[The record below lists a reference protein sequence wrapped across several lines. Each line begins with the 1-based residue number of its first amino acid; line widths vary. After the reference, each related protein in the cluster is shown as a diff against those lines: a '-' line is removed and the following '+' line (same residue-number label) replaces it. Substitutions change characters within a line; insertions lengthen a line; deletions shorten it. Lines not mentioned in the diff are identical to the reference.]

1 MRKKSSYLIL
11 IIAVLTAFQV
21 SAQKLTLNLNSIS
34 SSNEISQHSILDIH
48 QDRFGFIWFATQDGL
63 NKYDGFKYEIF
74 KSSEN
79 SSGTLPSNHIQ
90 SIAED
95 NDGNLWLGT
104 RLKGLS
110 KYQRSSKKF
119 KKFKHDPKN
128 KNSISN
134 DRINKVIVDQS
145 GLIWIGTSDGLN
157 VFDEKSR
164 VFKKYFHQTTDPGSL
179 SNSTI
184 TTLFEDSRGNIWV
197 GTANG
202 LNLLN
207 RETNNWIRF
216 KDNRIN
222 HVDNNYIYDIEEDD
236 KNQIWAGT
244 SEGLNFADRKTRS
257 LRHYTVEPDKNSSMS
272 INPVYAIHKS
282 RNGKLWLGTNTTL
295 QQFDVETKNISTVYD
310 NSVIEDL
317 SPNDGVYALEEDK
330 TGILWIGTSS
340 QGIIKYDPNLTY
352 FLPYKYSATKTPSAK
367 NIIRGMAEDQLGN
380 IFLATDAG
388 LDYFDRRT
396 EKFTNYQHH
405 SSDRNSLAS
414 NYTTSVL
421 VNKKNTGV
429 WIGTASNGLDFF
441 DLKTK
446 RFKHY
451 TAGEGN
457 RRLSSNYVYSLLED
471 RNGNIWIGTDGGGVN
486 VYDPKTGIFNKFLPD
501 RNNPQGISDNSI
513 QSIFEDSLGNI
524 WIAGYSN
531 GISIYNP
538 QNGKFTF
545 INTSNSKINSNVA
558 SVFYEDKSGNI
569 WIGTMESGLN
579 KFNRKT
585 NSFTIYDEQKG
596 LINNTINFITEDKH
610 GAIWLSTN
618 KGIVRMDPIKETFKN
633 FSLFNGLKSMEFNLA
648 SGIKLKNG
656 EIAFGNINGF
666 NLINPDQVR
675 FNNNKPQIAFTGLEI
690 LNKFVGV
697 GEPNSPLKENMIMT
711 KEIRL
716 KPSQSV
722 FTISFAA
729 LDYTV
734 PESNNYAYILEGFD
748 EQWNFVGTNRKATY
762 TNLDPGIYNLRVK
775 ASNENNIWNNEGIS
789 LRIIIE
795 PPYWRTWW
803 FRSLLLLS
811 AIAFIYLL
819 FKYKVHRISKQKA
832 ELENLV
838 AERTSEITEQA
849 IHVQNLNLELKSQT
863 IILKEQ
869 KFQEQQARLLAEN
882 LKLEAE
888 KANLAKST
896 FLATMSHEIRTPM
909 NGILGMAS
917 LLSQTKLNKL
927 QYDYIQSIVES
938 GESLLHV
945 INDVLDFSK
954 IESGNFDINYHD
966 FSLTKLIEEVF
977 RLFEPKI
984 KSQSVSLKY
993 KIDESINPEL
1003 NCDSLRLKQ
1012 ILINLVGNAVKFTEK
1027 GEISVEVKLK
1037 NKTDLGQEILFEV
1050 RDTGIGI
1057 AEDQQI
1063 NLFKAFHQLDSS
1075 ISRKF
1080 GGTGLGLVICER
1092 LTKMM
1097 QGSIE
1102 VKSRKGV
1109 GTSVFFTVQCKENTK
1124 SSTKISANNDHNT
1137 PRTELN
1143 MKKEFAQNHPLRIL
1157 IAEDNP
1163 MNQKLIIMI
1172 LQKLGYKPQLACD
1185 GKEALEYLS
1194 KDTFDVILMDMQMP
1208 NIDGL
1213 ETTRIVRAMY
1223 GEKPYVIILTA
1234 NSSEEDKNNCLN
1246 AGANSFLTK
1255 PIDIKQLVSQ
1265 LQGVYEKCFVMTTT
1279 QVYNH

>member
-1 MRKKSSYLIL
+1 
-11 IIAVLTAFQV
+11 
-21 SAQKLTLNLNSIS
+21 
-34 SSNEISQHSILDIH
+34 
-48 QDRFGFIWFATQDGL
+48 
-63 NKYDGFKYEIF
+63 
-74 KSSEN
+74 
-79 SSGTLPSNHIQ
+79 
-90 SIAED
+90 
-95 NDGNLWLGT
+95 
-104 RLKGLS
+104 
-110 KYQRSSKKF
+110 
-119 KKFKHDPKN
+119 
-128 KNSISN
+128 
-134 DRINKVIVDQS
+134 
-145 GLIWIGTSDGLN
+145 
-157 VFDEKSR
+157 
-164 VFKKYFHQTTDPGSL
+164 
-179 SNSTI
+179 
-184 TTLFEDSRGNIWV
+184 
-197 GTANG
+197 
-202 LNLLN
+202 
-207 RETNNWIRF
+207 
-216 KDNRIN
+216 
-222 HVDNNYIYDIEEDD
+222 
-236 KNQIWAGT
+236 
-244 SEGLNFADRKTRS
+244 
-257 LRHYTVEPDKNSSMS
+257 MS

-282 RNGKLWLGTNTTL
+282 YNGKLWLGTNTTL
-295 QQFDVETKNISTVYD
+295 QQFDVETKKISTVND
-310 NSVIEDL
+310 NSAIEDL

-330 TGILWIGTSS
+330 NGILWIGTSS
-340 QGIIKYDPNLTY
+340 QGTIKYDPNLTY

-367 NIIRGMAEDQLGN
+367 NIIRGIAEDHKGN
-380 IFLATDAG
+380 LYLATDAG

-421 VNKKNTGV
+421 VNRKNTGV

-457 RRLSSNYVYSLLED
+457 RKLSSNYIYALLED
-471 RNGNIWIGTDGGGVN
+471 RDGNIWVGTDGGGVN

-501 RNNPQGISDNSI
+501 RNNPHGISDNSI

-538 QNGKFTF
+538 RNGKFTF

-558 SVFYEDKSGNI
+558 SVFYEDKSRNI

-633 FSLFNGLKSMEFNLA
+633 FSLFNGLKSLEFNLA

-666 NLINPDQVR
+666 NVINPDEVR

-775 ASNENNIWNNEGIS
+775 ASNESNIWNNEGIS
-789 LRIIIE
+789 LQIIIE

-803 FRSLLLLS
+803 FRSLVLLS
-811 AIAFIYLL
+811 VLTLIYLL
-819 FKYKVHRISKQKA
+819 FRYKMHRISKQKT

-838 AERTSEITEQA
+838 AERTSEITKQA
-849 IHVQNLNLELKSQT
+849 IQVQNLNLELKAQT
-863 IILKEQ
+863 IVLKEQ
-869 KFQEQQARLLAEN
+869 KYQEQQARLLAES

-888 KANLAKST
+888 RANRAKST

-909 NGILGMAS
+909 NGVLGMAS
-917 LLSQTKLNKL
+917 LLSETQLDKL
-927 QYDYIQSIVES
+927 QYEYTQSIIES
-938 GESLLHV
+938 GQSLLYV

-954 IESGNFDINYHD
+954 IESGNFELNYHE
-966 FSLTKLIEEVF
+966 FSLNEIIEEVF
-977 RLFEPKI
+977 RLFEPKVKRNKVI
-984 KSQSVSLKY
+984 LSYDIDPSVSHKLY
-993 KIDESINPEL
+993 
-1003 NCDSLRLKQ
+1003 CDSHRLKQ
-1012 ILINLVGNAVKFTEK
+1012 ILINLVGNAVKFTES
-1027 GEISVEVKLK
+1027 GEIMVKVK
-1037 NKTDLGQEILFEV
+1037 QNDTDHNHELLFEV
-1050 RDTGIGI
+1050 KDTGIGI
-1057 AEDQQI
+1057 DEDQHI

-1075 ISRKF
+1075 INRKY
-1080 GGTGLGLVICER
+1080 GGSGLGLVICER
-1092 LTKMM
+1092 IIKMM
-1097 QGSIE
+1097 NGSIHVNSKKGLGTTVSFTIQCE
-1102 VKSRKGV
+1102 KALKDYNLAVSSGEEKSVKRPNIKPDLAL
-1109 GTSVFFTVQCKENTK
+1109 KY
-1124 SSTKISANNDHNT
+1124 
-1137 PRTELN
+1137 PLN
-1143 MKKEFAQNHPLRIL
+1143 IL
-1157 IAEDNP
+1157 VAEDNL
-1163 MNQKLIIMI
+1163 MNQKLIILI
-1172 LQKLGYKPQLACD
+1172 LEKLGYTPTLAND
-1185 GKEALEYLS
+1185 GKEALDLLQS
-1194 KDTFDVILMDMQMP
+1194 HKFDLILMDMQMP

-1213 ETTRIVRAMY
+1213 EATRKIREIY
-1223 GEKPYVIILTA
+1223 GDKPCVLILTA
-1234 NSSEEDKNNCLN
+1234 NSSNEDKESCLN
-1246 AGANSFLTK
+1246 AGAYGFLTK
-1255 PIDIKQLVSQ
+1255 PIDIGYLMSQ
-1265 LQGVYEKCFVMTTT
+1265 LEEVYDKNKERITA
-1279 QVYNH
+1279 